1 MFGENLHQ
9 NQAKKYDYSFIV
21 KIETV
26 IWLLVIIFFLT
37 VGDYYLNTMTNT
49 MKNLALSTSFTYKQK
64 K

>member
-9 NQAKKYDYSFIV
+9 NQAKKYDYSFIFQ
-21 KIETV
+21 IETI